1 MLKKH
6 GEIEVGVRRVCGV
19 KPETPNS
26 HLASLISISASGTN
40 DIVLAI
46 S

>member
-19 KPETPNS
+19 KIETPNIPS
-26 HLASLISISASGTN
+26 GLAYLQQC
-40 DIVLAI
+40 LRHP
-46 S
+46 